1 MYLPSTNIRINRTAV
16 PTNVT
21 NVASFAFCSKVKSL
35 ELFRGP
41 NLAPRRSVIAREKRL
56 QVRQNCLLQDFAA
69 FDGRIAP
76 SSAYRPARFLWWL
89 QRTRRKLQASS
100 NIGKQT
106 MGAAG

>member
-1 MYLPSTNIRINRTAV
+1 MSDRGRIGSIPDAAGRQAGD
-16 PTNVT
+16 
-21 NVASFAFCSKVKSL
+21 AGADDAQLL
-35 ELFRGP
+35 ELFRKP
-41 NLAPRRSVIAREKRL
+41 NLAPRRGVIAREKRL